1 MRPLLTCLAL
11 LLFFGCSQDQ
21 KIKVNLQDPAGKQV
35 ASIAAEVATSESAR
49 ALGLMYRKEMGDD
62 EGMLFVFPD
71 EQPRSF
77 WMKNTYV
84 ELDMVFLNSAKKVI
98 SIVERA
104 VPLSETPRLS
114 VGKAQYVLEIKGGRS
129 KALGIREGFAMEIV
143 GEVPAPTK

>member
-1 MRPLLTCLAL
+1 
-11 LLFFGCSQDQ
+11 
-21 KIKVNLQDPAGKQV
+21 
-35 ASIAAEVATSESAR
+35 
-49 ALGLMYRKEMGDD
+49 
-62 EGMLFVFPD
+62 
-71 EQPRSF
+71 
-77 WMKNTYV
+77 MKNTYV